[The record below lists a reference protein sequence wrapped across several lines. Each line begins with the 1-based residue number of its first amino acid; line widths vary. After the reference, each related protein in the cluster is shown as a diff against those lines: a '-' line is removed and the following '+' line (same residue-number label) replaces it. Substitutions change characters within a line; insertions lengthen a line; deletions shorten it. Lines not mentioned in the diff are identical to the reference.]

1 MSSNLERMSL
11 ALSAE
16 GSRSFRNKI
25 VKQSATFKQKRWG
38 FSMIK
43 ILAKSIREYKKP
55 AILTPILV
63 TGEVVFECIIPYLIA
78 QLVNQIQ
85 AGCEMI
91 VIVKYGAVLV
101 VLALLSLLLGA
112 MAGSY
117 CATASCGLAR
127 NLRKDMFYKI
137 QGYSFENIDKFSVS
151 SLVTRMTTDVTNVQ
165 QAFMMIIR
173 AAIRS
178 PLMLL
183 FSFVMGFVMGGRVA
197 VIYLV
202 TIPMLGDCPV
212 PGGPQDHAHL
222 PQGLQEVRRPERL
235 RPGEHPG
242 HAGGQVL
249 CPRGL

>member
-1 MSSNLERMSL
+1 M
-11 ALSAE
+11 
-16 GSRSFRNKI
+16 
-25 VKQSATFKQKRWG
+25 G

-117 CATASCGLAR
+117 CATASCAWPGTCAR
-127 NLRKDMFYKI
+127 TCSTRSRAIPLKT
-137 QGYSFENIDKFSVS
+137 STS
-151 SLVTRMTTDVTNVQ
+151 SP
-165 QAFMMIIR
+165 F
-173 AAIRS
+173 
-178 PLMLL
+178 
-183 FSFVMGFVMGGRVA
+183 
-197 VIYLV
+197 
-202 TIPMLGDCPV
+202 PV
-212 PGGPQDHAHL
+212 W
-222 PQGLQEVRRPERL
+222 
-235 RPGEHPG
+235 
-242 HAGGQVL
+242 
-249 CPRGL
+249 